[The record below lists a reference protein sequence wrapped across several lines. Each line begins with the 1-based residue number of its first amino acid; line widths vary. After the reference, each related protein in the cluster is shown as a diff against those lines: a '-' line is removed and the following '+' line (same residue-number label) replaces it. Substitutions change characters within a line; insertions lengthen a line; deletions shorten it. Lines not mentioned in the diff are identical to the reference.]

1 MQRKLENAV
10 RKKKKNEQLI
20 FDVELVSF
28 VFITTFCCS
37 STHKEERKKWKKK
50 NKKCAL
56 FKLF

>member
-50 NKKCAL
+50 QEMCT
-56 FKLF
+56 F